1 VKVGDLVRFK
11 NADYN
16 ARYGVGITME
26 KYHSSVDY
34 GLVVFFRSERVNV
47 RQEELELISE
57 SR

>member
-1 VKVGDLVRFK
+1 MKVGDLVRFK

-26 KYHSSVDY
+26 KYPSSVDY